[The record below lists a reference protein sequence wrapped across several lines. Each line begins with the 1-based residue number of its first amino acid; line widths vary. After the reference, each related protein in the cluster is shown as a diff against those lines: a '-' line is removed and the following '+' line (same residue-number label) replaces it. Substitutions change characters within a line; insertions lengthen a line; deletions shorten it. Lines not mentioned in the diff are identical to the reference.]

1 MNFYRKYLKLTPL
14 LLIIGSIILLTTNQ
28 TGFKLKQNEKSLP
41 AERGTVN
48 STNHTGNQNIRNNKS
63 PEVQKRMGIYHYN
76 EGNMFL
82 KQKKIEKA
90 IENYKMALHHN
101 KHFEE
106 AYINLSTAYLK
117 QKEFKLFLTT
127 LNTLKSINSKHPL
140 LHYNFSC
147 YYSLL
152 GDIPKGIESLKRSIE
167 HGFQN
172 YQTLT
177 TDPDI
182 KNLRQSPQF
191 RKLQDLLLSNSE
203 QENLIPK
210 V

>member
-1 MNFYRKYLKLTPL
+1 MD
-14 LLIIGSIILLTTNQ
+14 
-28 TGFKLKQNEKSLP
+28 
-41 AERGTVN
+41 N
-48 STNHTGNQNIRNNKS
+48 STNHTGNQNIKNHKNL
-63 PEVQKRMGIYHYN
+63 ETQKRMGIYHYN
-76 EGNMFL
+76 EGNKFL
-82 KQKKIEKA
+82 KQNKIEKS

-106 AYINLSTAYLK
+106 AYVNLSTAYLR

-140 LHYNFSC
+140 LHYNLSC

-172 YQTLT
+172 YQILT

-182 KNLRQSPQF
+182 KNLRQNPQF
-191 RKLQDLLLSNSE
+191 RKLQDLLLSKSK
-203 QENLIPK
+203 QVNLTPK